1 MGAWGQGS
9 FENDEAM
16 DWVAELET
24 YADDGLLIN
33 ALNSAI
39 DQAEDYPE
47 APDSAIALAA
57 AEVIAALLGKPADDC
72 PNEVDAWIQER
83 PAPSSSLIAKAR
95 QAAEVV
101 LSNSELKDLWT
112 ESDALETWQASVED
126 LLSRLPY

>member
-1 MGAWGQGS
+1 
-9 FENDEAM
+9 
-16 DWVAELET
+16 WVAELET

-47 APDSAIALAA
+47 APDCCIALAA
-57 AEVIAALLGKPADDC
+57 AEVVAALLGKPVDDC
-72 PNEVDAWIQER
+72 PDEVDTWIQER
-83 PAPSSSLIAKAR
+83 PAPSASLIAKAR

-101 LSNSELKDLWT
+101 LASSELKDLWA
-112 ESDALETWQASVED
+112 ESDEFEAWQASVEG